1 MIRRLDIDEIT
12 GQVVDAAF
20 KLHMRLG
27 PGLLESVYEFVLTRD
42 LERRGLR
49 VDRQKAVSFEFDGL
63 RFDDAFRVDLLVEGC
78 VVVELKSVENLAPV
92 HSKQILTYLRL
103 LNLIVG
109 LLINF
114 GAATL
119 KEGLHIMVNN
129 YQPPS
134 SASPREPESGGP
146 NMAVTLRIFVSSVQ
160 KELENERLIVQN
172 LVNTDPF
179 LSAYCVPVLYELEPA
194 SPDKALEG
202 CLSSL
207 DGCNVYLLIVGV
219 QYGTLVDEI
228 SITHAEYRRAKETM
242 LPVLAFIKG
251 ERQVMREVGTVA
263 LLAELDADGPK
274 YKRFGNVIELQKEV
288 RAALVKLLQD
298 RFGIAPTSDE
308 NLIAE
313 QTIEATSLFESR
325 SLSRVR
331 WKDLDLNV
339 ARRLFAAAEKRKPDE
354 LADEDLLGGAVLR
367 GLAWRDSSSGEY
379 YATAAGIVLLARDPS
394 AVFPQCRI
402 LADAYRSTEPDG
414 DPRDHEDIRGPMP
427 LAIERAID
435 FIDRNTRHPMR
446 IAGLN
451 RVRLDEYPVDGLR
464 EALVNAVAHRQYEDA
479 GRKILLEVFSDRAVL
494 SSPGLPPKPITLA
507 SLRKGRYRPCSRNP
521 VLAQCLSYFH
531 RIEERGSGFR
541 RMRDHM
547 LDHGLDQPL
556 IGTDMGYFQVTF
568 LGPGDNIE
576 RLRVAEKRLLVTPAV
591 EAQLNERQ
599 RKVMA
604 EVLKSGFVSSG
615 WLVKELGVTYD
626 TANRDLKGLG
636 ELNLLMRQGRGRAAR
651 YVLRGSGSTP

>member
-1 MIRRLDIDEIT
+1 VT
-12 GQVVDAAF
+12 A
-20 KLHMRLG
+20 
-27 PGLLESVYEFVLTRD
+27 
-42 LERRGLR
+42 
-49 VDRQKAVSFEFDGL
+49 
-63 RFDDAFRVDLLVEGC
+63 
-78 VVVELKSVENLAPV
+78 
-92 HSKQILTYLRL
+92 
-103 LNLIVG
+103 
-109 LLINF
+109 
-114 GAATL
+114 
-119 KEGLHIMVNN
+119 
-129 YQPPS
+129 
-134 SASPREPESGGP
+134 
-146 NMAVTLRIFVSSVQ
+146 TLRIFVSSVQ
-160 KELENERLIVQN
+160 KELEDERLIVQN

-179 LSAYCVPVLYELEPA
+179 LSAHCVPVLFEYEPA
-194 SPDKALEG
+194 SPTKALDG
-202 CLSSL
+202 CLETL
-207 DGCNVYLLIVGV
+207 DGCNVYLLIVGI
-219 QYGTLVDEI
+219 QYGTPVGEL
-228 SITHAEYRRAKETM
+228 SITHAEYRRAKETG

-251 ERQVMREVGTVA
+251 DRQLTREQGTVA

-308 NLIAE
+308 NQIAE

-325 SLSRVR
+325 PLDRVR
-331 WKDLDLNV
+331 WQDLDLDV
-339 ARRLFAAAEKRKPDE
+339 LRSLIAAAEKRKLDE
-354 LADEDLLGGAVLR
+354 IVKGDLLTGASLR
-367 GLAWRDSSSGEY
+367 GLVWHDPASREH
-379 YATAAGIVLLARDPS
+379 YATAAGIVLLAKDPS

-427 LAIERAID
+427 LVIERAIA

-446 IAGLN
+446 IVGLN

-464 EALVNAVAHRQYEDA
+464 EALVNAAAHRQYEDA
-479 GRKILLEVFSDRAVL
+479 GRKILLEVFADRIVL

-507 SLRKGRYRPCSRNP
+507 SLRRGKYRPCSRNP

-541 RMRDHM
+541 RMRDQM

-556 IGTDMGYFQVTF
+556 LGTEMGYFQVTF
-568 LGPGDNIE
+568 PGPGDNIE
-576 RLRVAEKRLLVTPAV
+576 RLRVPEKRLLVTPAL

-599 RKVMA
+599 RKALA

-615 WLVKELGVTYD
+615 WLVRELGVTYD
-626 TANRDLKGLG
+626 TANRDLRGLG

-651 YVLRGSGSTP
+651 YVLCDAGSAP